1 MEVTALKESSED
13 VQHFADRI
21 FTKRGA
27 RYRRVAMSPTSATT
41 TRRPKAQLTIVT
53 TWLHVRSGSTTALT
67 ALKRDF
73 RSVPESRHSQ
83 CSLACLKRAKPRTW
97 QI

>member
-27 RYRRVAMSPTSATT
+27 RYRRVAMFPTSATT

-53 TWLHVRSGSTTALT
+53 AWSVQGPSRQFGRWPTTSGLPLIVLHNSAGSIAGL
-67 ALKRDF
+67 L
-73 RSVPESRHSQ
+73 
-83 CSLACLKRAKPRTW
+83 
-97 QI
+97 